1 MADEHRRVNLAGKV
15 LVDQIDAQLLEVEK
29 QGQVVGFGVALT
41 MAGRFHRRNEG
52 SAQG

>member
-15 LVDQIDAQLLEVEK
+15 LVDQIDAQLLKVEK

-41 MAGRFHRRNEG
+41 TRVPQQVGT
-52 SAQG
+52 